1 MKLINRIKN
10 QPFKF
15 VASMLIVV
23 AIIYLFFIR
32 DVGNGRYKNVV
43 ENKALQPVEL
53 SVFVQDG
60 CYYCEQAEHFLN
72 VNKFKNVNVVYYNLK
87 DRESQIA
94 LSRNAAKFKIPQ
106 DKLGTPIF
114 FIGDNYIIGFGKDQE
129 EKLLNLINE
138 NK

>member
-10 QPFKF
+10 QPVKF
-15 VASMLIVV
+15 IVSLLIVV
-23 AIIYLFFIR
+23 AIVYLFFIK
-32 DVGNGRYKNVV
+32 DVGNGKYKNGV
-43 ENKALQPVEL
+43 ENKAVQPVEL

-87 DRESQIA
+87 DKESQIA
-94 LSRNAAKFKIPQ
+94 LSRNIAKYKIPQ
-106 DKLGTPIF
+106 NKLGTPVF
-114 FIGDNYIIGFGKDQE
+114 FIGDNYIIGFGKTEQ
-129 EKLLNLINE
+129 EKLVNLINE